1 MVSERGDDD
10 KYVVYEVDQQKSQLN
25 MKLAM
30 KLWMSVF
37 VDWVNVLSADRSG
50 EMAEFTGCPQ
60 RLRFRE
66 MFWFHNN
73 LSLWATAIAVSQG

>member
-1 MVSERGDDD
+1 MMVSERGDDD

-25 MKLAM
+25 IKLAM

-37 VDWVNVLSADRSG
+37 VVRVNVLSADRSG
-50 EMAEFTGCPQ
+50 EMAEFTGCPP
-60 RLRFRE
+60 RVSFG
-66 MFWFHNN
+66 FWFHNN